1 MRFVLYGRYDPA
13 MYVIARTT
21 SDIGGCYFCHLELD
35 CEPVLIAFSNGKE
48 IARTHDMA
56 RAAGWVRHLIL
67 GTDGR
72 AEAES

>member
-13 MYVIARTT
+13 MYMIARTT
-21 SDIGGCYFCHLELD
+21 SEIGGCCFGHLELD

-48 IARTHDMA
+48 IARTYDIV
-56 RAAGWVRHLIL
+56 RADSWVKHLIL

-72 AEAES
+72 AEAAS

>member
-21 SDIGGCYFCHLELD
+21 SDIGGCYFGHLELD

-48 IARTHDMA
+48 VARTYDV
-56 RAAGWVRHLIL
+56 AGAEDWVNGLVF
-67 GTDGR
+67 GADGH
-72 AEAES
+72 AGVAL